1 MTFLADVVECPC
13 RGNCPG
19 GCPCDNFTCQRYAV
33 LLDEE
38 MRLVGKIISLD
49 GTVFEQ
55 RRFGPFLDVELD
67 AACYAFFRGEHM
79 MFGGMTKK
87 RQIAKIDGC
96 AIVDTGSQLG
106 YSFDS
111 YHGKCAV
118 IENNIGF
125 EDDSK
130 TERKLFC

>member
-1 MTFLADVVECPC
+1 MNSQIEALNELNNQEYKNSRKNSSKQSRFSC
-13 RGNCPG
+13 
-19 GCPCDNFTCQRYAV
+19 
-33 LLDEE
+33 LL
-38 MRLVGKIISLD
+38 
-49 GTVFEQ
+49 T
-55 RRFGPFLDVELD
+55 
-67 AACYAFFRGEHM
+67 Y
-79 MFGGMTKK
+79 
-87 RQIAKIDGC
+87 GC

-130 TERKLFC
+130 TEGKFFY

>member
-1 MTFLADVVECPC
+1 M
-13 RGNCPG
+13 
-19 GCPCDNFTCQRYAV
+19 

-38 MRLVGKIISLD
+38 MRLVGKIISRD

-55 RRFGPFLDVELD
+55 RRYGPFLDVELD
-67 AACYAFFRGEHM
+67 AACYAFFKGEHL

-96 AIVDTGSQLG
+96 AIEDTGVQLG

-111 YHGKCAV
+111 YHGKCVV

-130 TERKLFC
+130 ENVTAINPLILSDELLLRFIEQKLF